1 MQKFEYDILVL
12 GAGPGGYVA
21 AIRASQLGLKT
32 AVIEKENLGGVC
44 LNWGCIPT
52 KALLHTAEILHYI
65 KNAEEFGITCK
76 GYKIDFDKVISR
88 SREVSNKLSS
98 GISHLLKKAKVAII
112 SGYGRFVNKN
122 CIEVTQGKNSSQIT
136 AKNIII
142 ATGAKPKFL
151 NGLSPNDSKAVMG
164 YKEALM
170 PKKLPKNLL
179 IIGSGA
185 IGVEFASFYHAMGS
199 KVTIIEILDR
209 IVANED
215 KEVSTLVRQSFE
227 KQGIRV
233 LTSAKIKK
241 FSMQKND
248 TVYFEIESKA
258 GVIKESFDGV
268 ISAIGISANIENI
281 GLENIGVK
289 ISDQKY
295 IETNEFLETHEQGVY
310 AIGDVVAPPWLA
322 HKASKEGVICA
333 EVIAGQNPKPVN
345 PLNIPS
351 CTYCYP
357 QIASI
362 GLTQEKAESKY
373 GKEEIRVG
381 NFPMLANGK
390 ALAIGKS
397 DGFVKTIFHKKTG
410 ELLGTHMVGA
420 EVTEMIFGLAITK
433 QLEGT
438 ELDIISTI
446 FPHPTVSETIHESV
460 LAAVARELH
469 ISNTKKT
476 QG

>member
-1 MQKFEYDILVL
+1 MQKFDYDVLVL

-21 AIRASQLGLKT
+21 AIRASQLDLKT
-32 AVIEKENLGGVC
+32 AVIEKESLGGVC

-65 KNAEEFGITCK
+65 KNAEKFGITCK
-76 GYKIDFDKVISR
+76 SYKIDFKKVISR

-98 GISHLLKKAKVAII
+98 GISHLLKKSNVSVIN
-112 SGYGRFVNKN
+112 GHGRFVNKN
-122 CIEVTQGKNSSQIT
+122 CIEVTQGKNSSQVT

-151 NGLSPNDSKAVMG
+151 NGLSPNDSEAIMG

-170 PKKLPKNLL
+170 PKKLPQNLL
-179 IIGSGA
+179 IVGSGA
-185 IGVEFASFYHAMGS
+185 IGVEFASFYNAMGS
-199 KVTIIEILDR
+199 KVTIIEVLDR

-215 KEVSTLVRQSFE
+215 KEVSVLVQQSFE

-233 LTSAKIKK
+233 LTSAEIKK
-241 FSMQKND
+241 FSIQKNNMID
-248 TVYFEIESKA
+248 FEIKSGEK
-258 GVIKESFDGV
+258 VIEESFDTV
-268 ISAIGISANIENI
+268 ISAIGVSANIEDI
-281 GLENIGVK
+281 GLENTNIK
-289 ISDQKY
+289 ISDRKY

-322 HKASKEGVICA
+322 HKASKEGMICA
-333 EVIAGQNPKPVN
+333 EVIAGQTPKPIN
-345 PLNIPS
+345 PLNIPN

-373 GKEEIRVG
+373 GKEKIRVG

-390 ALAIGKS
+390 ALALGEG

-410 ELLGTHMVGA
+410 ELLGAHMVGA

-438 ELDIISTI
+438 ELDLINTI
-446 FPHPTVSETIHESV
+446 FPHPTVSEIIHESV
-460 LAAVARELH
+460 LAAMARGLH
-469 ISNTKKT
+469 I
-476 QG
+476 